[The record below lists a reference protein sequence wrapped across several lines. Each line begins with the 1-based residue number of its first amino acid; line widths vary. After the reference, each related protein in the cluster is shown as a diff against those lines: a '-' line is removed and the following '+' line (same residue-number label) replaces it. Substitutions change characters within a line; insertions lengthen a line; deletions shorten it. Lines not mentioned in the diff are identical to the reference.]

1 MKNASVC
8 AAATILL
15 LASFLVPHA
24 SAAGGLA
31 RSKKA
36 QPPGQCRELVY
47 AANPSYPPYHWK
59 VSDSAYDGASIELLE
74 LVVPPGVAL
83 KPLVLPWKRALEWA
97 RLGKVDLL
105 VSLRITPERSEYL
118 KFTTHRAFPNPIVVF
133 VRADRRFAFNSWA
146 DLKGKKGGI
155 SLGDTFGNG
164 FDEYLRD
171 ELTTEVA
178 PTMENNFV
186 KLETGRIDYFVT
198 SKFVG
203 RAYAALN
210 QKGAE
215 FSALTPA
222 ISEMDIHFGF
232 SRVSPCAALSEQVS
246 RRLRELDRQGVPEQ
260 LLKKH
265 LLRIQKTRSLS
276 N

>member
-1 MKNASVC
+1 MNNASVF

-24 SAAGGLA
+24 SATDVLA
-31 RSKKA
+31 RSQKA
-36 QPPGQCRELVY
+36 QPPGQCRELIY

-59 VSDSAYDGASIELLE
+59 VSDTAYDGASIELLE
-74 LVVPPGVAL
+74 LVVPSGVTL
-83 KPLVLPWKRALEWA
+83 KPVVLPWKRALEWA

-118 KFTTHRAFPNPIVVF
+118 KFTAHRAFPNPIVVF
-133 VRADRRFAFNSWA
+133 VQADRIFTFSSWA

-155 SLGDTFGNG
+155 SFGDTFGNG
-164 FDEYLRD
+164 FDEYLRE
-171 ELTTEVA
+171 ELTIEEA

-186 KLETGRIDYFVT
+186 KLEAGRIDYFVT

-203 RAYAALN
+203 RAYATLH
-210 QKGAE
+210 QKEAV
-215 FSALTPA
+215 FSSLPSA

-260 LLKKH
+260 LLRKH
-265 LLRIQKTRSLS
+265 LLRIQKSRSLQK
-276 N
+276 